1 MPQAAGQ
8 RNPDPLTGGAGL
20 FENPAMAEKETR
32 PDARKARLA
41 RALKANIAR
50 RKAQAKDR
58 QEKPQPPEPPSEP
71 PPEEDHCR
79 N

>member
-20 FENPAMAEKETR
+20 PEKRRMAEKGTS
-32 PDARKARLA
+32 PDPRKARLA

-50 RKAQAKDR
+50 RKEQAKTR
-58 QEKPQPPEPPSEP
+58 EAGQPPEPP
-71 PPEEDHCR
+71 PEEGHCP

>member
-8 RNPDPLTGGAGL
+8 RNPEPLTGGAGCSKT
-20 FENPAMAEKETR
+20 PAMAEKESGSD
-32 PDARKARLA
+32 PRKARLA

-50 RKAQAKDR
+50 RKEQAKTR
-58 QEKPQPPEPPSEP
+58 KAEPQPPEPP
-71 PPEEDHCR
+71 PEEGHCR